1 MNNSKNL
8 TKDKIKEIY
17 KKNYSK
23 IEDEF
28 LNIQSLFLSDIYK
41 RYLQDLDSANIVL
54 CYAKNLHNSILKQ
67 REEDLEYCI
76 SFDSFWKNHS
86 EIKQKN
92 FKISDI
98 CFLTGL
104 PKETARRK
112 VQLLLKNNVLKKN
125 GKKTFWEP
133 TIKEKNTYN
142 QLIDGHI
149 IKIIRLINLMSNFI
163 GLNIPKEKI
172 IYEIKK
178 NFSFYWFHYL
188 KVQLEY
194 LKIWQEKTKD
204 LELLLIIIECL
215 ILANREYAKKDI
227 SYELH
232 FFNKKSSD
240 NETPDVSATSISDIT
255 SIPRAT
261 CIRKLE
267 KLVKHKIIKK
277 NKATKK
283 YFFDI
288 FSSHKNYINTKEISS
303 EIMNI
308 YSDFYLIFLR
318 SLMR

>member
-1 MNNSKNL
+1 M
-8 TKDKIKEIY
+8 
-17 KKNYSK
+17 
-23 IEDEF
+23 
-28 LNIQSLFLSDIYK
+28 
-41 RYLQDLDSANIVL
+41 
-54 CYAKNLHNSILKQ
+54 
-67 REEDLEYCI
+67 
-76 SFDSFWKNHS
+76 
-86 EIKQKN
+86 
-92 FKISDI
+92 
-98 CFLTGL
+98 